1 MANAKPKD
9 PTAAERSRRY
19 YQRKKAAREREK
31 TTLTLS
37 AAALLAEDEA
47 RDVLGDDF
55 ERFGAAVRRYVLQV
69 DVAEYARLEWE
80 RLKRPMRDTFANGT
94 SGVHPLLKAYE
105 QAEAQSARFA
115 AELGL
120 TPASAKRIN
129 PLRRPGRPAGAVS
142 APDRVGLPPPLLRL
156 AEARGP
162 LMKAD
167 VAAVN
172 RARQN
177 AVED

>member
-37 AAALLAEDEA
+37 AAALLAEDE
-47 RDVLGDDF
+47 
-55 ERFGAAVRRYVLQV
+55 AVRRYVLQV